1 MCISL
6 AQTNPQQ
13 DKESERLQLK
23 HLKTKKRCFVL
34 NPTYTYKNH
43 KTYIRNNN

>member
-13 DKESERLQLK
+13 NKESERLQLK
-23 HLKTKKRCFVL
+23 HLKTKKGGFVL
-34 NPTYTYKNH
+34 NPTYS
-43 KTYIRNNN
+43 